1 MNPQKKKSGRRK
13 RHKQRSDTDLS
24 DYETSYKRSR
34 VNAAAKLSH
43 VNNAADE
50 EPKEQSVWGQS
61 VPYKALYR
69 VFQYMCVQEG
79 CLPVLVR

>member
-24 DYETSYKRSR
+24 DYESSSKRNKIN
-34 VNAAAKLSH
+34 VNKMTTVNSAAE
-43 VNNAADE
+43 E

-61 VPYKALYR
+61 VPYNVLYR
-69 VFQYMCVQEG
+69 VFQHLCVQEG

>member
-24 DYETSYKRSR
+24 DYESSNKRNKINVGKVS
-34 VNAAAKLSH
+34 S

>member
-1 MNPQKKKSGRRK
+1 MNPQKRKSGRRK

-24 DYETSYKRSR
+24 DYESSTKR
-34 VNAAAKLSH
+34 NKPTFAKISN

-69 VFQYMCVQEG
+69 VFQHLCVQEG